1 MDDSKWERYAA
12 LGGIWFVALN
22 VVGAFLPGTPPAS
35 DDSATEI
42 AKYFSDNADKIQCA
56 SLLLGLGLIGLFW
69 WFGSLYR
76 RMTDAEGGRPRMAA
90 VALGGLSVAATL
102 ALVAAATLST
112 VALRIEDSGVAGS
125 AKFFYIMQLVFFSAA
140 GFGIVIHI
148 AAITSL
154 SWRTKLFASWI
165 NIIGWIAALFFLIG
179 TLGIATDATWLGP
192 LGLIGFLA
200 WCVWILG
207 VSVSLWRQ
215 TPVTPATSTS

>member
-1 MDDSKWERYAA
+1 
-12 LGGIWFVALN
+12 
-22 VVGAFLPGTPPAS
+22 
-35 DDSATEI
+35 
-42 AKYFSDNADKIQCA
+42 
-56 SLLLGLGLIGLFW
+56 
-69 WFGSLYR
+69 
-76 RMTDAEGGRPRMAA
+76 
-90 VALGGLSVAATL
+90 
-102 ALVAAATLST
+102 
-112 VALRIEDSGVAGS
+112 
-125 AKFFYIMQLVFFSAA
+125 MQLVFFSAA